1 MKWKVAC
8 WILLTRHFMSWYKI
22 KPCGLVNLYGVSK
35 RLVTSWRQRSGEDMY
50 FFIEIGSCLVLA
62 ILRLSLVQFQF
73 CVIINNMKAEVQT
86 IYL

>member
-1 MKWKVAC
+1 MAF
-8 WILLTRHFMSWYKI
+8 LS
-22 KPCGLVNLYGVSK
+22 GLSPVGD
-35 RLVTSWRQRSGEDMY
+35 RGAEEDVY